1 MFRPFVRAAMI
12 VLSASLAASA
22 AGLPPAKGADEAAGQ
37 PADSVARPMPDLPQ
51 VHIDDTQAAAAGIHK
66 LSSRRLVLYTD
77 LPLGDEIRRLPGIFD
92 QAFPQWCDYF
102 RVRAPAAWQMTGF
115 IMKDKARFQS
125 TGLLPADLPHFLH
138 GFSRNNLLWLYEQP
152 SDYYRRHLLLHEGT
166 HGFMNTVLGGC
177 GPPWYMEGMAELLA
191 THRLAGGRLTLNWM
205 PANRDDVPE
214 WGRIRLI
221 KEAFAAGRGVPVAD
235 VVGFPPRNYLEND
248 AYAWS
253 WALAA
258 LLDGDPRYRD
268 RFRQLYKAIPED
280 TVTARFYRLF
290 QPDWREMNEQWQVFI
305 AGIEYGD
312 DIPRTAIDFAP
323 GRPLPSAGATVK
335 VAADR
340 GWQSSGLAVQS
351 GTRYRLTASGR
362 YQVGK
367 TTTMTT
373 KIWWSEPGGVS
384 IRYYQGRPLG
394 ILLAAVR
401 PDKPSEKDPSALLQ
415 PIVVGL
421 GATIAPKQT
430 GTLYFKINASAAE
443 LGGNAGA
450 LQVEVKKD
458 DASRRR

>member
-191 THRLAGGRLTLNWM
+191 THRLAGRPTDAQLDAGQPRQRARVGTH
-205 PANRDDVPE
+205 PPHQGGVCR
-214 WGRIRLI
+214 R
-221 KEAFAAGRGVPVAD
+221 AGRAGGRRRRLPAPQLPRERRLCLVLGV
-235 VVGFPPRNYLEND
+235 GH
-248 AYAWS
+248 
-253 WALAA
+253 
-258 LLDGDPRYRD
+258 
-268 RFRQLYKAIPED
+268 AIGRRSP
-280 TVTARFYRLF
+280 LS
-290 QPDWREMNEQWQVFI
+290 
-305 AGIEYGD
+305 
-312 DIPRTAIDFAP
+312 
-323 GRPLPSAGATVK
+323 RPLPPTLQGDSRAT
-335 VAADR
+335 R
-340 GWQSSGLAVQS
+340 
-351 GTRYRLTASGR
+351 
-362 YQVGK
+362 
-367 TTTMTT
+367 
-373 KIWWSEPGGVS
+373 
-384 IRYYQGRPLG
+384 
-394 ILLAAVR
+394 
-401 PDKPSEKDPSALLQ
+401 
-415 PIVVGL
+415 
-421 GATIAPKQT
+421 
-430 GTLYFKINASAAE
+430 
-443 LGGNAGA
+443 
-450 LQVEVKKD
+450 
-458 DASRRR
+458 SRRGSTGSSSPTGGK